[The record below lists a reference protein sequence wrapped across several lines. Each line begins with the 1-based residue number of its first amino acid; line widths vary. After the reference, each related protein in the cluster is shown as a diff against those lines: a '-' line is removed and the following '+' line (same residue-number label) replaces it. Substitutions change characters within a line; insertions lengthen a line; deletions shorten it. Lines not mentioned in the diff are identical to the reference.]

1 MTLFGVKGRLK
12 LLERLELGENTD
24 SRKDRGKY
32 EERLCGDKLVRRGGC
47 WHSDRNRCDH

>member
-12 LLERLELGENTD
+12 LLERSELGENTD

-32 EERLCGDKLVRRGGC
+32 EERLC
-47 WHSDRNRCDH
+47 